1 MPRTLGSKNTNNYH
15 YVVEKF
21 DEETGDLVINEATG
35 DPETIRVPKLWANS
49 DVNFQSTGGGSTALM
64 WACERGHT
72 ECTKLLL
79 QAGCVPDVRNDYGWT
94 ALMLAALNG
103 HVDCVQELFA
113 HEGAVRA
120 VMEETIDFM
129 HVNSGNSAFMWA
141 TTKGQLR
148 VMQTLLVLKADCRGV
163 NGLGMTAVEVAETAG
178 HVDAVQ
184 LLKDWDITCERQRAK
199 ALDDIEMYG
208 MDYIRK
214 QGIDIESLTECW
226 HACPPQVA
234 IPIVLVDEET
244 QEELP
249 VLNEETGEP
258 TFRIEGGCTCLKLVL
273 PEEEKKEDDVEEK
286 VADVQMQKGKGARSK
301 KQNKKDSKR
310 DRGRSR
316 TDRGGKKKS
325 NSPSPSSRRRKRK

>member
-1 MPRTLGSKNTNNYH
+1 
-15 YVVEKF
+15 
-21 DEETGDLVINEATG
+21 
-35 DPETIRVPKLWANS
+35 
-49 DVNFQSTGGGSTALM
+49 
-64 WACERGHT
+64 
-72 ECTKLLL
+72 
-79 QAGCVPDVRNDYGWT
+79 
-94 ALMLAALNG
+94 
-103 HVDCVQELFA
+103 
-113 HEGAVRA
+113 
-120 VMEETIDFM
+120 
-129 HVNSGNSAFMWA
+129 
-141 TTKGQLR
+141 
-148 VMQTLLVLKADCRGV
+148 
-163 NGLGMTAVEVAETAG
+163 
-178 HVDAVQ
+178 
-184 LLKDWDITCERQRAK
+184 
-199 ALDDIEMYG
+199 

-310 DRGRSR
+310 DRRSR